1 METDSEYLKPQNR
14 TKYVVYL
21 FRRVTATLLAN
32 TGVYVL
38 QLNRRG
44 LEVFHCRRKLRRICI
59 QNKLQYAVKILPD
72 NDNTSSCNISE
83 SCAAASTSRA

>member
-44 LEVFHCRRKLRRICI
+44 LEVFHCRRKLRRMLHPKQI
-59 QNKLQYAVKILPD
+59 AVCSK
-72 NDNTSSCNISE
+72 NSS
-83 SCAAASTSRA
+83 R